1 MTFSSVLRGSPCLP
15 QQAQSRRCHAAF
27 PMHEQCRLSSP
38 TAKPAHRQERRHPG
52 SLAIVRAAAAS
63 AMPDIEERLSR
74 FEWDRM
80 NLPDLTGMLQGCY
93 HPMSSLLNSQII
105 SIV

>member
-15 QQAQSRRCHAAF
+15 QQARSRQCHAAF
-27 PMHEQCRLSSP
+27 PMSLQCRLPSP
-38 TAKPAHRQERRHPG
+38 AAKPAHRQERRHPG
-52 SLAIVRAAAAS
+52 SLAVVRAAAAT
-63 AMPDIEERLSR
+63 AMPDIEERLSS

-80 NLPDLTGMLQGCY
+80 NLADLTGMLQGWYC
-93 HPMSSLLNSQII
+93 PMSSLLNSQII